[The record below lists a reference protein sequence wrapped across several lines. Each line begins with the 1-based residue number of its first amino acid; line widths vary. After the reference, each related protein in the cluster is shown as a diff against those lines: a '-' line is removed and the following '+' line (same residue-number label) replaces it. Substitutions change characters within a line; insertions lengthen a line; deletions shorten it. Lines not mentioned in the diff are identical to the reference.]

1 MNEYIV
7 PIVQDIE
14 FGNFSVIGECVQI
27 RQDFFHELSQVNS
40 SEVNN

>member
-14 FGNFSVIGECVQI
+14 FGNFSVIGECVQY
-27 RQDFFHELSQVNS
+27 RLGKTFSMNYHKLTV
-40 SEVNN
+40 VK